1 MQQKSNDGLAGGSFF
16 VSLVTISSSTYVS
29 LKSSEVFTPSIYS
42 RVRASR
48 TDSLVAAATRG
59 HASRSMLHC
68 ACGGGEPARF
78 AAKAGRLQE
87 LHLSPNPPLFG
98 ATS

>member
-48 TDSLVAAATRG
+48 TDSLV
-59 HASRSMLHC
+59 
-68 ACGGGEPARF
+68 
-78 AAKAGRLQE
+78 KAGGDPRPRFKVDAALRMWR
-87 LHLSPNPPLFG
+87 G
-98 ATS
+98 